1 VVAPNGV
8 NAIPSRV
15 TAWLDARAP
24 RADAVR
30 AVVEEVAGVVLVHG
44 GTVTEESWTDRTAFD
59 AGLAQRLA
67 ALLGPPGNPAPLLAT
82 GAGHDAGILAAAG
95 VPTAMLFVRN
105 PTGIS
110 HSPAENAER
119 DDCLT
124 GVEALTAVAAEL
136 AGARP
141 EPGG

>member
-1 VVAPNGV
+1 MVAPNGV

-30 AVVEEVAGVVLVHG
+30 AVVEEVSGVVQVHG

-67 ALLGPPGNPAPLLAT
+67 ATDPDRYTTSATLAKRPGR
-82 GAGHDAGILAAAG
+82 
-95 VPTAMLFVRN
+95 LFIDYLRN
-105 PTGIS
+105 GRGTTGIGTY
-110 HSPAENAER
+110 SP
-119 DDCLT
+119 C
-124 GVEALTAVAAEL
+124 
-136 AGARP
+136 ARP
-141 EPGG
+141 GFPIAAPMTWKQLERGIKPDAFHMF